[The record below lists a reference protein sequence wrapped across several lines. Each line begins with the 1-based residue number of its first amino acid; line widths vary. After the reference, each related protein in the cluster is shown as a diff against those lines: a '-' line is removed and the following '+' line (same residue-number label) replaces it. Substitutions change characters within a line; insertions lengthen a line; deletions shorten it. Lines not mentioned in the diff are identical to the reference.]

1 MRSKSFFGII
11 LGVLLSVTSLGAWSA
26 SGSGYPLQKPNND
39 LSNKASLM
47 RGAQLYFNYCAGC
60 HSLKYSRYEQIGEYI
75 GAVDEEGALL
85 KNIVQNNLNFVSD
98 KVVDPVL
105 SSMPETDAVSW
116 FGVNPPDLTLVSR
129 TRGTSWLYTYLKSF
143 YVDESRPFGVN
154 NAVFQDVGMPH
165 VLVNLQGRQKPV
177 YQTLKVSEQGK
188 VVEKKVLHDVKLV
201 EPGEM
206 DAQAYDQAITD
217 LVNFL
222 EYVGEP
228 VKEKRQRLGVYVL
241 LFLIVLT
248 AFLYALKREFWKDVH

>member
-1 MRSKSFFGII
+1 MRSKTYFGIFFSAI
-11 LGVLLSVTSLGAWSA
+11 LCLMSAGVWAA
-26 SGSGYPLQKPNND
+26 SGHEVPLQKPNNN

-47 RGAQLYFNYCAGC
+47 RGAQLYFNYCVGC

-75 GAVDEEGALL
+75 GAVDEEGNLL
-85 KNIVQNNLNFVSD
+85 KNIVQSNLNFVSD
-98 KVVDPVL
+98 KVTDPVL
-105 SSMPETDAVSW
+105 SSIPKKDAESW

-143 YVDESRPFGVN
+143 YVDESRPWGVN
-154 NAVFQDVGMPH
+154 NAVFKDVGMPH
-165 VLVNLQGRQKPV
+165 VLVKLQGRQKPV
-177 YQTLKVSEQGK
+177 YETVKVSEQGK
-188 VVEKKVLHDVKLV
+188 VVEQKVLHDVQLV

-206 DAQAYDQAITD
+206 DAETYDQAITD

-248 AFLYALKREFWKDVH
+248 AFLYALKREYWKDVH